1 MSNRHDL
8 FDFLEKFVM
17 FFNIQTLEY
26 LSFNSN
32 PKLFKLN
39 NAKISPERN
48 SKTYVNSLFITVNTL
63 FHYWMR
69 TALVVSIGVT
79 KLPIQTF

>member
-1 MSNRHDL
+1 
-8 FDFLEKFVM
+8 M
-17 FFNIQTLEY
+17 FFNIKTVEY

-48 SKTYVNSLFITVNTL
+48 SETYVNTL
-63 FHYWMR
+63 DEK
-69 TALVVSIGVT
+69 TL
-79 KLPIQTF
+79 

>member
-1 MSNRHDL
+1 
-8 FDFLEKFVM
+8 M
-17 FFNIQTLEY
+17 FFNIKTVEY

-48 SKTYVNSLFITVNTL
+48 SETYVNTL
-63 FHYWMR
+63 DGKN
-69 TALVVSIGVT
+69 L
-79 KLPIQTF
+79 

>member
-48 SKTYVNSLFITVNTL
+48 IKTNVNRSDD
-63 FHYWMR
+63 R
-69 TALVVSIGVT
+69 
-79 KLPIQTF
+79 IQTVKLKIP

>member
-1 MSNRHDL
+1 MSNRYDL

-48 SKTYVNSLFITVNTL
+48 SETYVNTYRMTTISLLDDDGPRN
-63 FHYWMR
+63 HG
-69 TALVVSIGVT
+69 S
-79 KLPIQTF
+79 

>member
-1 MSNRHDL
+1 MSNRYDL

-48 SKTYVNSLFITVNTL
+48 SLCQYVQDDNNFIT
-63 FHYWMR
+63 
-69 TALVVSIGVT
+69 G
-79 KLPIQTF
+79 

>member
-1 MSNRHDL
+1 MSNRYDL

-48 SKTYVNSLFITVNTL
+48 SETYVNTYRMTTISLLDDDDPRN
-63 FHYWMR
+63 HG
-69 TALVVSIGVT
+69 S
-79 KLPIQTF
+79 

>member
-48 SKTYVNSLFITVNTL
+48 IKTYVNKSDDNNFITGG
-63 FHYWMR
+63 R
-69 TALVVSIGVT
+69 
-79 KLPIQTF
+79 P